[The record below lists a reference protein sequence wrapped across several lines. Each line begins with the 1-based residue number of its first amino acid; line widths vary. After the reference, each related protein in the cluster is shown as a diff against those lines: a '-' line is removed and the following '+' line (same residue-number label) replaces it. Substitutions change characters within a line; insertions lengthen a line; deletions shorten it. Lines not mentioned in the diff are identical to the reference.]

1 MDGFGEIQVTFRCR
15 HPKMI
20 SIRKRWRM
28 AEGRVMAKKESFQL
42 GARRGYG
49 TEVVRCSNDREGM
62 GVLHEVVFARRLFQC
77 RPPKED
83 VDSEEVMDEREVSD
97 NWS

>member
-1 MDGFGEIQVTFRCR
+1 
-15 HPKMI
+15 
-20 SIRKRWRM
+20 
-28 AEGRVMAKKESFQL
+28 MAKKESFQL

-49 TEVVRCSNDREGM
+49 IEVVRCSNDREGM
-62 GVLHEVVFARRLFQC
+62 GVLHVRAQVIFARRLFRC

-83 VDSEEVMDEREVSD
+83 VDSEGVVDEREVSD